1 MTKSRKHLSYLVL
14 FLWISFTI
22 HMFAF
27 WGVSTLATLHLQQA
41 NDTQK
46 NPQQRQQI
54 HNIILET
61 KTETP
66 NTSQKSVIS
75 DKNNRSQAP
84 TQDLS
89 KPEEYN
95 VANPYLAQGQGRGG
109 EASYIPQKEVQGEEQ
124 KVQDTKITESGV
136 RVSPNKTQKQIS
148 SEGGGETAPTL
159 MDVKKKQ
166 IINLYNNGTA
176 SLSTKSKDYA
186 SYFLNMQKKIEK
198 YHKEFFPIY
207 QYYQGLLKDGEVIVE
222 YTLNQQGDIID
233 AKVVSSIGSST
244 VDEASLNSIVYARNF
259 GTLPQDLQDEGEITI
274 HFHFIYLSR

>member
-1 MTKSRKHLSYLVL
+1 MIANKKHLSYLVL

-22 HMFAF
+22 HMYAF
-27 WGVSTLATLHLQQA
+27 WGVSTLATMHLQQV
-41 NDTQK
+41 NDNQK
-46 NPQQRQQI
+46 NQPQQQI

-66 NTSQKSVIS
+66 DTSQESVIS

-109 EASYIPQKEVQGEEQ
+109 EASYVPQEEVQGDEQ
-124 KVQDTKITESGV
+124 KVQDTKITEAGV
-136 RVSPNKTQKQIS
+136 QISQNKTQKQVA

-166 IINLYNNGTA
+166 VINLYNNGAA

-186 SYFLNMQKKIEK
+186 EYFLNMQKKIEK
-198 YHKEFFPIY
+198 YHREFFPIY
-207 QYYQGLLKDGEVIVE
+207 QYYQGLLKDGEVVVE

-233 AKVVSSIGSST
+233 AKVISSIGSST

-259 GTLPQDLQDEGEITI
+259 GTLPEDLQDDDVTI